1 MGLQVIHCSSKWVKK
16 AKWLLE
22 KQKDFIVNI
31 PITQE
36 LFDNLTLLAPTLW
49 EVLILEGDIENFSEL
64 EENFSIIPIPP
75 KLFEMYKKLR
85 IEIMIQSNTD
95 QISLYT
101 LPAELAVITTIREI
115 TIPRIYIALGMLQN
129 CNLILLKELTRKF
142 YNSQDKIIKFLI
154 ELASIRIYRSDKVWD
169 LLVKYNF
176 EAELGRFSLYVRDFI
191 KNEFIYE
198 KVMQG

>member
-1 MGLQVIHCSSKWVKK
+1 MGLQIIHCSPEWVKK
-16 AKWLLE
+16 AKWLLA
-22 KQKDFIVNI
+22 KQKEFIVNI

>member
-1 MGLQVIHCSSKWVKK
+1 M
-16 AKWLLE
+16 A
-22 KQKDFIVNI
+22 KQKEFIVNI